1 MPWLRKHPVCLG
13 WHDPLP
19 KEFTSSWQHWK
30 NALPDLQNVSI
41 LRCFHPAP
49 DLQNVSIPRCFHPAP
64 DLQNVSI
71 PRCFH
76 PVQFSPTTRAEMHA
90 FSDSSER
97 AIGVAVYLLLFNP
110 KGEACISFVFGQ
122 AKVAPITPI
131 SIPRLELCGAVL
143 AVQAVDRITKEIDL
157 AISDTVF
164 YTDLKVVLV
173 YVCNESR
180 RFHHVQ
186 AIRKIS
192 SLDQWRYV

>member
-1 MPWLRKHPVCLG
+1 MTH
-13 WHDPLP
+13 
-19 KEFTSSWQHWK
+19 EFTSSWQHWK

-41 LRCFHPAP
+41 
-49 DLQNVSIPRCFHPAP
+49 
-64 DLQNVSI
+64 

-76 PVQFSPTTRAEMHA
+76 PVQFSLTTKAEMHA
-90 FSDSSER
+90 FSDASER
-97 AIGVAVYLLLFNP
+97 AIGVAVYPLLFNP

-131 SIPRLELCGAVL
+131 SIQRLELCGAVL
-143 AVQAVDRITKEIDL
+143 AVQAVDRITKDIDL

-180 RFHHVQ
+180 RLHIYVANHVQ